1 MMVKV
6 LSPGMQHRQKADA
19 GAQVSW
25 VGADPQKSLVPGGG
39 IASDH
44 SRGISC
50 RRQFLFPVKVLS
62 RLFRA
67 KFVANLKAAF
77 RHGKLG
83 FYGELKSLA
92 EKSNFLQWLKRVA
105 GTEWVVYA
113 KPPFGGPRQVLKYL
127 ARYTH
132 RVAISNPRLVSLENG
147 RVTFR
152 WQNYAHANQLATMTL
167 PAAEFIRRLLLH
179 DLPKGFVKLR
189 HFGFLANRYRGDSL
203 SLCRQ
208 VLAARSSGLPDFD
221 SAHDSSANEQATD
234 SLDRCPRCKAGNLRM
249 IEILVPRAG
258 AVAWPRATL
267 RVLQMDTS

>member
-67 KFVANLKAAF
+67 KFVADLKAAF
-77 RHGKLG
+77 RHGELN

-92 EKSNFLQWLKRVA
+92 EKRNFLQWLKRMV

-113 KPPFGGPRQVLKYL
+113 KPPFGEPRQVLTYL
-127 ARYTH
+127 ARH
-132 RVAISNPRLVSLENG
+132 AIG
-147 RVTFR
+147 
-152 WQNYAHANQLATMTL
+152 
-167 PAAEFIRRLLLH
+167 
-179 DLPKGFVKLR
+179 
-189 HFGFLANRYRGDSL
+189 
-203 SLCRQ
+203 
-208 VLAARSSGLPDFD
+208 
-221 SAHDSSANEQATD
+221 
-234 SLDRCPRCKAGNLRM
+234 AG
-249 IEILVPRAG
+249 
-258 AVAWPRATL
+258 
-267 RVLQMDTS
+267 SH